1 MAENFDPVLGG
12 QQPAGSDPV
21 MGGLVGIEQALG
33 SPNPKVRIQA
43 IKGALRYGSRGAE
56 LVIQAL
62 RNDPNWEVQFAAWE
76 TLLESKDPQQVQ
88 VAKSHRLPLRQVG
101 DVRARYKAG
110 ERDFRWANLSGAD
123 LFEANLSQA
132 NLSWADLSEANL
144 SWANLSQAN
153 LSWADLSGA
162 NLSGAN
168 LSKTDL
174 SRADLSGANLSWANL
189 SKANLS
195 QANLSKA
202 NLSWANLSGADLSW
216 ADLRGA
222 NLRAAK
228 LGGTNLK
235 GANLWGAKLSPGWDQ
250 FADLKGAILPDGAI
264 HP

>member
-110 ERDFRWANLSGAD
+110 ERDFRWANLRGAD
-123 LFEANLSQA
+123 LSEANLSQA
-132 NLSWADLSEANL
+132 NLSWANLSEADL
-144 SWANLSQAN
+144 SWANLSAAN
-153 LSWADLSGA
+153 LS
-162 NLSGAN
+162 
-168 LSKTDL
+168 
-174 SRADLSGANLSWANL
+174 RAY
-189 SKANLS
+189 
-195 QANLSKA
+195 
-202 NLSWANLSGADLSW
+202 
-216 ADLRGA
+216 LRGA
-222 NLRAAK
+222 KLLGTQLRE
-228 LGGTNLK
+228 
-235 GANLWGAKLSPGWDQ
+235 ANLTGAKLDLGWESSK
-250 FADLKGAILPDGAI
+250 DLTGTILPDGTR

>member
-12 QQPAGSDPV
+12 QGPGGFDPV
-21 MGGLVGIEQALG
+21 MGGLVAIQQALA
-33 SPNPKVRIQA
+33 SPDPKVRIRA
-43 IKGALRYGSRGAE
+43 IKRALQYGAKGAD

-62 RNDPNWEVQFAAWE
+62 RNDHNWEVQFAAWE

-110 ERDFRWANLSGAD
+110 ERDFRWADLSWAYLSGAD
-123 LFEANLSQA
+123 LSGADLSQA
-132 NLSWADLSEANL
+132 NLSWAYLSGAYL
-144 SWANLSQAN
+144 SWAYLSGAY
-153 LSWADLSGA
+153 LSGA

-168 LSKTDL
+168 LS
-174 SRADLSGANLSWANL
+174 R
-189 SKANLS
+189 
-195 QANLSKA
+195 
-202 NLSWANLSGADLSW
+202 

-222 NLRAAK
+222 NLRGAK

>member
-101 DVRARYKAG
+101 DVRARYEAG
-110 ERDFRWANLSGAD
+110 ERDFRW
-123 LFEANLSQA
+123 
-132 NLSWADLSEANL
+132 
-144 SWANLSQAN
+144 
-153 LSWADLSGA
+153 
-162 NLSGAN
+162 AN

-174 SRADLSGANLSWANL
+174 SRADLSWAYLSGANLSRAYLSGANL
-189 SKANLS
+189 SKT
-195 QANLSKA
+195 
-202 NLSWANLSGADLSW
+202 
-216 ADLRGA
+216 DLRGQEP
-222 NLRAAK
+222 
-228 LGGTNLK
+228 T
-235 GANLWGAKLSPGWDQ
+235 
-250 FADLKGAILPDGAI
+250 
-264 HP
+264 

>member
-110 ERDFRWANLSGAD
+110 ERDFRWANLRGAD
-123 LFEANLSQA
+123 LIEAN
-132 NLSWADLSEANL
+132 
-144 SWANLSQAN
+144 
-153 LSWADLSGA
+153 LSGA

-168 LSKTDL
+168 LSGANLSQANL
-174 SRADLSGANLSWANL
+174 SRADLSGANLSQANLSRADLSEADLSWANL
-189 SKANLS
+189 SEANLSRANLSWANLSEADLSGANLSRADLSGANLS
-195 QANLSKA
+195 QANLS
-202 NLSWANLSGADLSW
+202 
-216 ADLRGA
+216 
-222 NLRAAK
+222 
-228 LGGTNLK
+228 
-235 GANLWGAKLSPGWDQ
+235 
-250 FADLKGAILPDGAI
+250 
-264 HP
+264 

>member
-21 MGGLVGIEQALG
+21 MGGLVDIEQALG

-110 ERDFRWANLSGAD
+110 ERDFRWANLRGAD
-123 LFEANLSQA
+123 LIEANLSQA
-132 NLSWADLSEANL
+132 N
-144 SWANLSQAN
+144 
-153 LSWADLSGA
+153 
-162 NLSGAN
+162 
-168 LSKTDL
+168 L
-174 SRADLSGANLSWANL
+174 SRADLSGANLSR
-189 SKANLS
+189 
-195 QANLSKA
+195 
-202 NLSWANLSGADLSW
+202 

-222 NLRAAK
+222 NLRGAK

>member
-110 ERDFRWANLSGAD
+110 ERDFRWANLRGAD
-123 LFEANLSQA
+123 LIEANLS
-132 NLSWADLSEANL
+132 
-144 SWANLSQAN
+144 
-153 LSWADLSGA
+153 G
-162 NLSGAN
+162 
-168 LSKTDL
+168 
-174 SRADLSGANLSWANL
+174 
-189 SKANLS
+189 
-195 QANLSKA
+195 A
-202 NLSWANLSGADLSW
+202 NLSWANLSGADLSR

-222 NLRAAK
+222 NLRGAK

>member
-110 ERDFRWANLSGAD
+110 ERDFRWADLSRAD
-123 LFEANLSQA
+123 LIEANLSQA
-132 NLSWADLSEANL
+132 NLSQANLSGANLSKANLSGADLSEANL
-144 SWANLSQAN
+144 SQANLSQASLSGAN

-168 LSKTDL
+168 L
-174 SRADLSGANLSWANL
+174 
-189 SKANLS
+189 
-195 QANLSKA
+195 
-202 NLSWANLSGADLSW
+202 
-216 ADLRGA
+216 
-222 NLRAAK
+222 
-228 LGGTNLK
+228 
-235 GANLWGAKLSPGWDQ
+235 
-250 FADLKGAILPDGAI
+250 
-264 HP
+264 

>member
-110 ERDFRWANLSGAD
+110 ERDFRWANLSRAD
-123 LFEANLSQA
+123 LIEANLSQA
-132 NLSWADLSEANL
+132 NLS
-144 SWANLSQAN
+144 QAN
-153 LSWADLSGA
+153 LSGANLREADLRGADLSGA
-162 NLSGAN
+162 NLRP
-168 LSKTDL
+168 T
-174 SRADLSGANLSWANL
+174 WA
-189 SKANLS
+189 
-195 QANLSKA
+195 
-202 NLSWANLSGADLSW
+202 
-216 ADLRGA
+216 
-222 NLRAAK
+222 
-228 LGGTNLK
+228 
-235 GANLWGAKLSPGWDQ
+235 
-250 FADLKGAILPDGAI
+250 
-264 HP
+264 